1 MDLRA
6 NILKLVYRL
15 FPFDLKGDLQEGPLK
30 HDYEVSC
37 IINFYGRIH
46 LLEGILFSLL
56 EQNCPR
62 TCFEVILV
70 EDRGGTEEGRSCAEK
85 FSRFLNISYHTVD
98 ANYGVMGY
106 SRNLGTA
113 KARGR
118 YILFLDDDTVILQKN
133 FIQVLIDTF
142 NATKADG
149 IIPHGHA
156 SFHVLK
162 DKYGYHEAYFPTS
175 RCMSYQSS
183 VLMELG
189 GFVSDIIGQE
199 DVEFT
204 VRFLLSGKTYSR
216 TSELEYYHPPLLM
229 PNLRKPKAVGNSFYR
244 LKSRYP
250 FVIWVLLILNCSR
263 YAPLYLLPVR
273 KYREMSR
280 FSMGF
285 LLGVTISPFKKVGF
299 SYN

>member
-1 MDLRA
+1 MDVRT
-6 NILKLVYRL
+6 NILKFLYAL
-15 FPFDLKGDLQEGPLK
+15 FPFDLKGDLQEGPLQ

-46 LLEGILFSLL
+46 LLEGILFSLV

-62 TCFEVILV
+62 TSFEVILV
-70 EDRGGTEEGRSCAEK
+70 EDRGGTEEGRTCAEK
-85 FSRFLNISYHTVD
+85 FSRSLNISYHAVD
-98 ANYGVMGY
+98 SHYGVMGY

-133 FIQVLIDTF
+133 FLQVLIDAFKT
-142 NATKADG
+142 TRADG
-149 IIPHGHA
+149 IIPHGRA

-162 DKYGYHEAYFPTS
+162 DKYGYHESYFPTS
-175 RCMSYQSS
+175 RCMSYQRS
-183 VLMELG
+183 VLRELG

-204 VRFLLSGKTYSR
+204 VRFLLSRKIYSS
-216 TSELEYYHPPLLM
+216 TSGLEYYHPPLLM

-244 LKSRYP
+244 LKNRYS
-250 FVIWVLLILNCSR
+250 FVIWILLIVNCSR

-273 KYREMSR
+273 KYREMAR
-280 FSMGF
+280 FSVGF
-285 LLGVTISPFKKVGF
+285 LLGVIISPFKKAGF

>member
-1 MDLRA
+1 MDFRT
-6 NILKLVYRL
+6 NILKLLYTL
-15 FPFDLKGDLQEGPLK
+15 FPFDLKGDLPVGHLK
-30 HDYEVSC
+30 NDYEVSC

-46 LLEGILFSLL
+46 LLEGILFSLI
-56 EQNCPR
+56 EQNCPKS
-62 TCFEVILV
+62 CFEVILV
-70 EDRGGTEEGRSCAEK
+70 EDRGGTEEGKNCAEN
-85 FSRFLNISYHTVD
+85 FSRFLNVSYHTVD
-98 ANYGVMGY
+98 AHYGVMGY

-133 FIQVLIDTF
+133 FLQVLIDTF
-142 NATKADG
+142 NATKTDG
-149 IIPHGHA
+149 IIPRGQA

-162 DKYGYHEAYFPTS
+162 DKYGYHESYFPTS

-183 VLMELG
+183 VLRELG

-204 VRFLLSGKTYSR
+204 VRFLLSGKKYSR
-216 TSELEYYHPPLLM
+216 APGLEYYHPPLLM

-244 LKSRYP
+244 LKNRYS
-250 FVIWVLLILNCSR
+250 FVIWMLLIMNCAR
-263 YAPLYLLPVR
+263 FVPLYLLPVR
-273 KYREMSR
+273 KYREMAR
-280 FSMGF
+280 FSLGF
-285 LLGVTISPFKKVGF
+285 LLGVTVSLFKKAGF